1 MDRYKETFERL
12 EREKRIGFCPF
23 AVLGDPNE
31 KACLMRIKKYLEVSP
46 DFLEL
51 GIPFSD
57 PIADGPVI
65 QAADERAIK
74 AGVTPTK
81 AIKMVAEIRKITKN
95 VPIGILTYSNTVI
108 RYGIEN
114 FYSDLKKAGADSV
127 LIADV
132 PLEEIKPFAKSA
144 KKHHIHQ
151 IFIVSD
157 YSDRRRLKEISK
169 FASGFLYVVGVM
181 GVTGVRNSLEKN
193 MPKLIKRLKKTSN
206 LPLMVGFG
214 VSKREHIEMLQDIGA
229 DGAIVGSA
237 LVKTPYKELKSTLR
251 ELVAY

>member
-1 MDRYKETFERL
+1 MDRYKKTFERL
-12 EREKRIGFCPF
+12 KKEKRIGFCPF

-31 KACLMRIKKYLEVSP
+31 KACMMRIKEYLKASP

-74 AGVTPTK
+74 AGMTPTK
-81 AIKMVAEIRKITKN
+81 AIKIVAKIRRIAKN
-95 VPIGILTYSNTVI
+95 TPIGILTYSNIVI
-108 RYGIEN
+108 RYGTPN

-132 PLEEIKPFAKSA
+132 PLEEIKPFAKIA
-144 KKHHIHQ
+144 RKNNIHQ
-151 IFIVSD
+151 IFIVSE
-157 YSDRRRLKEISK
+157 YSDRKRLKKISE
-169 FASGFLYVVGVM
+169 FAGGFLYVVGAM
-181 GVTGVRNSLEKN
+181 GVTGVRKSLEKN
-193 MPKLIKRLKKTSN
+193 MPKLIKHLKKASG

-214 VSKREHIEMLQDIGA
+214 VSKKEHIEMLQNIGA

-237 LVKTPYKELKSTLR
+237 LVKTPYRKLKTAL
-251 ELVAY
+251 LGLIK

>member
-1 MDRYKETFERL
+1 MDRYKETFKRL
-12 EREKRIGFCPF
+12 RKENRIGFCPF

-31 KACLMRIKKYLEVSP
+31 KACMMRIKTYLEASP

-74 AGVTPTK
+74 AGMTPKK
-81 AIKMVAEIRKITKN
+81 AIKMVAKIRKLATKI
-95 VPIGILTYSNTVI
+95 PIGILTYLNIVI

-132 PLEEIKPFAKSA
+132 PLEEIKPFAKAA
-144 KKHHIHQ
+144 KKYGIRQ
-151 IFIVSD
+151 IFIVSE
-157 YSDRRRLKEISK
+157 YSDRRRLKRISK
-169 FASGFLYVVGVM
+169 FAGGFLYVVGAM
-181 GVTGVRNSLEKN
+181 GVTGVRDSLENK
-193 MPKLIKRLKKTSN
+193 MPKLIKRFKKASE

-214 VSKREHIEMLQDIGA
+214 VSTREHIEMLQGIGA

-237 LVKTPYKELKSTLR
+237 LVKTKNKELKTALLGLI
-251 ELVAY
+251 E